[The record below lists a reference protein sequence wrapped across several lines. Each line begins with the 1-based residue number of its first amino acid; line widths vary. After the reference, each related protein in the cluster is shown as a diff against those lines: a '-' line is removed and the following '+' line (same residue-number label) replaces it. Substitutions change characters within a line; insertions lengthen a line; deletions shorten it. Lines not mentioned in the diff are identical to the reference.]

1 MTKWI
6 VDWEVWEVWEVW
18 EIRICGNRRNNHGKL
33 RIVWWP
39 YYKSDDIMN
48 QFKKEKFS
56 NK

>member
-6 VDWEVWEVWEVW
+6 VDWEVW
-18 EIRICGNRRNNHGKL
+18 EIRICGNRRNDHGKV